1 MAEWFALFAFLV
13 VIVILG
19 GLFVAEIA
27 YRLFTR
33 PLDNPVPDERE
44 SSIEDR
50 RRKAG
55 E

>member
-1 MAEWFALFAFLV
+1 MMAEWFALFAFLAIIV
-13 VIVILG
+13 VLS

-27 YRLFTR
+27 SRFTR